1 MASLLTLDT
10 KPPLDPSVVAE
21 KHHRLLEILRE
32 MGSVVVGFSGGID
45 STLVA
50 AAAHEVLGDRALMVI
65 ARSESYPKAE
75 LDLALGIARERG
87 WQVRVIETS
96 ELENPE
102 YQENTGRRC
111 YFCKSELFKH
121 LDAIAKAEG
130 YHYLAYGAN
139 VDDMS
144 DWRPGHQAAKER
156 AVRSPLYEA
165 GMTKPEIR
173 EVARRMGLP
182 NWNKPAMACLS
193 SRIPYGTRVTAETLA
208 RIEAAENV
216 LRAEGLE
223 QFRVRHHDTVA
234 RIEVPRDQFPRLLD
248 PDVTERVVSGIRA
261 AGYLYVTLDLQGF
274 RSGSMNELLASSP
287 SPSSRTPGG
296 RRDSQ

>member
-1 MASLLTLDT
+1 MSSLITLESR
-10 KPPLDPSVVAE
+10 PAVDPETVTRKQE
-21 KHHRLLEILRE
+21 RLLQILRE

-50 AAAHEVLGDRALMVI
+50 AAAHEALGDRALMVI
-65 ARSESYPKAE
+65 AQSESYPRAE
-75 LDLALGIARERG
+75 LDLALDLARERG
-87 WQVRVIETS
+87 WNVRVIETS
-96 ELENPE
+96 ELENPD
-102 YQENTGRRC
+102 YQKNDGTRC
-111 YFCKSELFKH
+111 YFCKSELFRH

-130 YHYLAYGAN
+130 YAAIAYGAN

-156 AVRSPLYEA
+156 EVRSPLYEA

-173 EVARRMGLP
+173 EAAQRMGLP

-193 SRIPYGTRVTAETLA
+193 SRIPYGTPVTAETLA

-216 LRAEGLE
+216 LRAAGFP

-234 RIEVPRDQFPRLLD
+234 RIEIPRSEFARLLEGD
-248 PDVTERVVSGIRA
+248 AADRIITGIKE
-261 AGYLYVTLDLQGF
+261 AGYTYVTLDLQGF
-274 RSGSMNELLASSP
+274 RSGSMNDLLP
-287 SPSSRTPGG
+287 R
-296 RRDSQ
+296 

>member
-1 MASLLTLDT
+1 MSLVSLQTAPHLEPQ
-10 KPPLDPSVVAE
+10 KVAAKLE
-21 KHHRLLEILRE
+21 ELRRLIGD

-50 AAAHEVLGDRALMVI
+50 AAAHEALGSRALMVI
-65 ARSESYPKAE
+65 AESESYPKAE
-75 LDLALGIARERG
+75 LDLALDLARERG
-87 WQVRVIETS
+87 WNTRIARTS

-102 YQENTGRRC
+102 YQKNDGTRC
-111 YFCKSELFKH
+111 YFCKSELFTH
-121 LDAIAKAEG
+121 LKAIAEAEG
-130 YHYLAYGAN
+130 YAEIAYGAN

-156 AVRSPLYEA
+156 KVRSPLYEV

-173 EVARRMGLP
+173 EAARLLDLP

-193 SRIPYGTRVTAETLA
+193 SRIPYGTPVTAETLA

-223 QFRVRHHDTVA
+223 QFRVRHHEDVA
-234 RIEVPRDQFPRLLD
+234 RIEIPRADFARLLAGD
-248 PDVTERVVSGIRA
+248 AADRIIEGVKR
-261 AGYLYVTLDLQGF
+261 AGYRYVTLDLQGF
-274 RSGSMNELLASSP
+274 RSGSMNEALSK
-287 SPSSRTPGG
+287 
-296 RRDSQ
+296 